1 MVRVRNT
8 AILTGLLALLLAGM
22 PERAV
27 AADAWF
33 GVESLEKRIKRSE
46 NARARVADPEF
57 GALSLRL
64 PPDEDP
70 YTAITGAEV
79 YGYLQDIMNIS
90 VETRPEG
97 ERFWG
102 RIAGSRSEVATAE
115 YIADKFQE
123 FGLKEVRLEDVKGGA
138 QWWPLKWEATL
149 LGSEAYG
156 SGTTD
161 VHFDS
166 AFPALQLQGDPVAI
180 EGLEAELA
188 FVGYG
193 QPVDLVGRDI
203 EGKVAVVRAAMQ
215 SDGFFQTARG
225 YMDGVIEAGAVG
237 VLVIMDTPG
246 NHQYALED
254 MGPGHVPA
262 LILGGDDGRFLLD
275 AMAAAG
281 SANPL
286 KIRIGLMT
294 EIRDSWLGKNVFGMV
309 PGKSDEYVVI
319 VSHLDGYFESAN
331 DNGGGLASMLALANY
346 YANEAPEKPKRNMLF
361 VGTSGHHEFSDGVA
375 TLIREHKETLDNS
388 VLVMNIEHP
397 SSTFSYYRGPL
408 KFKRA
413 TVPGQIATT
422 TTHGTRSL
430 NVSNGN
436 ALLVDFYRQ
445 AIDRYGLVI
454 NAEREL
460 SPPTGDAFDLYRAG
474 YVVAQILDANIWY
487 HSTADRIDVIQET
500 GMERAT
506 RLYADVLDQIDR
518 HGTEELQERAKP

>member
-1 MVRVRNT
+1 
-8 AILTGLLALLLAGM
+8 
-22 PERAV
+22 
-27 AADAWF
+27 D
-33 GVESLEKRIKRSE
+33 
-46 NARARVADPEF
+46 
-57 GALSLRL
+57 
-64 PPDEDP
+64 
-70 YTAITGAEV
+70 
-79 YGYLQDIMNIS
+79 
-90 VETRPEG
+90 
-97 ERFWG
+97 
-102 RIAGSRSEVATAE
+102 
-115 YIADKFQE
+115 
-123 FGLKEVRLEDVKGGA
+123 
-138 QWWPLKWEATL
+138 
-149 LGSEAYG
+149 
-156 SGTTD
+156 
-161 VHFDS
+161 
-166 AFPALQLQGDPVAI
+166 
-180 EGLEAELA
+180 LEAELV

-193 QPVDLVGRDI
+193 QPVDLVGRDL

-225 YMDGVIEAGAVG
+225 YMDGVVEAGAVG
-237 VLVIMDTPG
+237 VLVIMDAPG

-262 LILGGDDGRFLLD
+262 LILGGDDGRFLMA

-281 SANPL
+281 IVNPL
-286 KIRIGLMT
+286 KIRIGLTT
-294 EIRDSWLGKNVFGMV
+294 EIRDSWLGKNVFGLV
-309 PGKSDEYVVI
+309 PGTGDEYVVI

-346 YANEAPEKPKRNMLF
+346 YANEAPEQPKRNMLF

-397 SSTFSYYRGPL
+397 SSTLSYYRGPL

-436 ALLVDFYRQ
+436 ALLIDFYRQ

-454 NAEREL
+454 NAEREK

-474 YVVAQILDANIWY
+474 YVVVQILDANIWY
-487 HSTADRIDVIQET
+487 HSTADRIDVIQEA

-518 HGTEELQERAKP
+518 HSREALQERGKPQ